1 MIAPATQKIGIIGA
15 GVIGDFHAEALKAMP
30 GAELVAAYARK
41 EEKANAFA
49 QQHGCVGYS
58 DLDASKYKFAFIHE
72 ESIRYK
78 IDATTETLCPLN
90 IKAGVLYDDIR
101 WTLQSSDYTMV
112 ACDPKFWKNPVR

>member
-1 MIAPATQKIGIIGA
+1 MK
-15 GVIGDFHAEALKAMP
+15 DKNRLDDLLLE
-30 GAELVAAYARK
+30 
-41 EEKANAFA
+41 
-49 QQHGCVGYS
+49 VGYS

-101 WTLQSSDYTMV
+101 WTLRVLTTPWSLVTEILE
-112 ACDPKFWKNPVR
+112 NPV